1 MMSPCQN
8 RQSATSPNCPL
19 MSKLGQ
25 RANCNGW
32 RKMSIKFATNNLAT
46 RYWLLAVISLT
57 WANMM
62 KSTAGFHA
70 AKTLIQGGIVADV
83 GESAFVVTRVAAP
96 VV

>member
-1 MMSPCQN
+1 LPSHVQIGIE
-8 RQSATSPNCPL
+8 
-19 MSKLGQ
+19 SKLQ
-25 RANCNGW
+25 WLAENVH
-32 RKMSIKFATNNLAT
+32 KFATNNLAT
-46 RYWLLAVISLT
+46 RYWLLAVMSLT

-62 KSTAGFHA
+62 KSTAGFHS

>member
-1 MMSPCQN
+1 M
-8 RQSATSPNCPL
+8 
-19 MSKLGQ
+19 
-25 RANCNGW
+25 
-32 RKMSIKFATNNLAT
+32 
-46 RYWLLAVISLT
+46 SLT